1 MTIVRGV
8 IVLVG
13 PGHVGKSTLLGF
25 VAPRDEVVGAEWK
38 KELEFIEEGLGT
50 DYDSSQKYAYYVDT
64 GVTERRRKTGHI
76 GQTQH
81 MHTITVPIGN
91 TPCAVEWTIID
102 TPARNMASGSVLKEC
117 STAISAY
124 S

>member
-1 MTIVRGV
+1 MTIEKSV
-8 IVLVG
+8 IVLFG
-13 PGHVGKSTLLGF
+13 PGLVGKSTLLGF
-25 VAPRDEVVGAEWK
+25 LATRNEVVRAKWK
-38 KELEFIEEGLGT
+38 KELEFIKEDLGT

-91 TPCAVEWTIID
+91 TP
-102 TPARNMASGSVLKEC
+102 
-117 STAISAY
+117 
-124 S
+124 